1 MLGHFHHKLGELRT
15 LLLQMGGAVEEQLRR
30 ATQALFE
37 SDRAKA
43 RYAIAADRDV
53 DRLELEIDEACIQ
66 LLARHQPAAAD
77 LRFIVAAMKVVTE
90 LERIGDQAVNI
101 ARRALEPEADA
112 GLPARVLGRMALEAR
127 ALVTDGLDALARLD
141 TEAAKRVIA
150 ADAALDAL
158 ERETVQR
165 LLHRAARDPALL
177 RSVFRLGYVARC
189 LERVGDHATN
199 VAEMTLYVAN
209 ATVARHRSAAAAG
222 EALASMT

>member
-1 MLGHFHHKLGELRT
+1 
-15 LLLQMGGAVEEQLRR
+15 
-30 ATQALFE
+30 
-37 SDRAKA
+37 
-43 RYAIAADRDV
+43 
-53 DRLELEIDEACIQ
+53 
-66 LLARHQPAAAD
+66 
-77 LRFIVAAMKVVTE
+77 
-90 LERIGDQAVNI
+90 
-101 ARRALEPEADA
+101 
-112 GLPARVLGRMALEAR
+112 MALEAR

-189 LERVGDHATN
+189 LERLGDHATN